1 VSSTPASQN
10 NAVMVSLYAITDVG
24 MKRQGNEDSF
34 LVADLSTGRLGL
46 TPEVITHKLGPNGSV
61 LVVSDGLGG
70 AAAGEIASAM
80 AVQAVCAELMK
91 PGNLLPNERLK
102 RATEQANEQIWNCA
116 AMDEVY
122 KGMGATLTAALVQD
136 NTVYI
141 AQVGDSR
148 AYIVRAGRLKQVTE
162 DQSWANA
169 AKKAGIELQG
179 VPRNVILQALGTQAR
194 VHVEVTG
201 VELRNSD
208 YLLLCSDGLTNK
220 VTDDELRELIILGPT
235 VKDTCRKLI
244 DLANQRGGEDNITVV
259 LAKFE
264 GTNLTAEQQSIT
276 STFRVINPL
285 DFNED
290 LSQDGEEPSLG
301 SEPEVMELAE
311 LEEVMVPEEYS
322 DAPTAN
328 VARVLSDKIP
338 TLEIPTLTEFEDEN
352 NPLGSLADVAAFE
365 DLPLEDLPPAANI
378 VAPPSA
384 PAIYPPIKTPASLP
398 TLTNY
403 GMSSINAEPANLFID
418 EENPLPLLTE
428 NDALNIMPLSPVPF
442 PGTGALNNGPAAEVK
457 LPRLATAP
465 LPMAANEDLPFWEQQ
480 GAANLE
486 STTAYGALPPIPPPT
501 GNTGSLNNTSAFGT
515 PNSYPAANNYNSP
528 GAYSTPNN
536 YNAPA
541 AGGLFSA
548 SSPGLVLPDPL
559 DAGVAP
565 AVNLEAQAVPLILE
579 TLSNPSL
586 PSLNE
591 NLAMPILSLDA
602 PPALTSTLPPVA
614 PPLPN
619 PMSASII
626 GPAPVGMG
634 FSAETITPHP
644 DLAPENFPATV
655 RNTPPPLVL
664 PSGPLS
670 MEALPPPPTNMG
682 MPLPGVM
689 APPPANMMLP
699 ESGLGMRPG
708 VEPNFARPNFPLSPP
723 PDDNPLNSTAIKSS
737 LSGLVIPSQLD
748 APPAIKPAPPVVA
761 TPTFSEPPI
770 NRPEV
775 AKPALPGLGVPAVER
790 PTNTNERSNDSAKAA
805 RSLDP
810 DPLLATKQPATIGS
824 SGRRVTAE
832 IPPERAAVNP
842 KLIAAGVAAVVVIG
856 GVVVGLMFYSG
867 GKSTSTVTSPPAVV
881 ATPDAGADPS
891 NEVNTAKNPKENP
904 PVPEEDP
911 VPADTPGLVRYSLE
925 QVTKTTTQVQKG
937 GLPKDLRDSYLRRL
951 SSFKEKLTDYQKRN
965 VDTDEAR
972 NYAESALSQVKSI
985 RSQVPVGKKR

>member
-1 VSSTPASQN
+1 
-10 NAVMVSLYAITDVG
+10 MVSLYAITDVG

-46 TPEVITHKLGPNGSV
+46 TPEVITHKLGQNGSV

-136 NTVYI
+136 NSVYI

-194 VHVEVTG
+194 VHVEVTR
-201 VELRNSD
+201 VELRNGD

-220 VTDDELRELIILGPT
+220 VGDEELRELVILGPT
-235 VKDTCRKLI
+235 VKDTCRKLV

-264 GTNLTAEQQSIT
+264 GTNLLTEQQSIT

-290 LSQDGEEPSLG
+290 LSEDGEN
-301 SEPEVMELAE
+301 SEGNSAANVMELAE
-311 LEEVMVPEEYS
+311 LEEVMAPEEYS
-322 DAPTAN
+322 PEPVTGSQ
-328 VARVLSDKIP
+328 RVLSDKIP

-352 NPLGSLADVAAFE
+352 NPLGSLTDVSAFE
-365 DLPLEDLPPAANI
+365 DLPLEEFSPPVAN
-378 VAPPSA
+378 VSSA
-384 PAIYPPIKTPASLP
+384 PSLYPPVKTPASLP
-398 TLTNY
+398 ALNNY
-403 GMSSINAEPANLFID
+403 GMSSINAEPTNLFID
-418 EENPLPLLTE
+418 EDNPLPLLTE
-428 NDALNIMPLSPVPF
+428 NDALNIMPLSPIPF
-442 PGTGALNNGPAAEVK
+442 PGTGALEQGSPFTDTP

-465 LPMAANEDLPFWEQQ
+465 LPMAANEQLPFWEQQ

-486 STTAYGALPPIPPPT
+486 TTAAYGGLPPIAPPAMDA
-501 GNTGSLNNTSAFGT
+501 NSLNSTSAFGA
-515 PNSYPAANNYNSP
+515 PNAYSNANYNSP
-528 GAYSTPNN
+528 YNASSN
-536 YNAPA
+536 YNAPTNYNAPSPA
-541 AGGLFSA
+541 ADIFST

-559 DAGVAP
+559 DQASRQAP
-565 AVNLEAQAVPLILE
+565 PANLEAQAVPLILE

-586 PSLNE
+586 PAMNE
-591 NLAMPILSLDA
+591 NLAMPILSLEA
-602 PPALTSTLPPVA
+602 PPALTSALPPI
-614 PPLPN
+614 PPPA
-619 PMSASII
+619 PMSASIL
-626 GPAPVGMG
+626 GPAPMAMG

-644 DLAPENFPATV
+644 DLASPENFPATV

-670 MEALPPPPTNMG
+670 MDALPPPPVGMG

-689 APPPANMMLP
+689 APPNTGLPTENGANRANS
-699 ESGLGMRPG
+699 EAT
-708 VEPNFARPNFPLSPP
+708 FARPNFSLPPLA
-723 PDDNPLNSTAIKSS
+723 DNPLNSSAIKSS
-737 LSGLVIPSQLD
+737 LSGLVIPTQLD
-748 APPAIKPAPPVVA
+748 APPAIKPAPVSTPGLNEPLRNDNVA
-761 TPTFSEPPI
+761 KPSLPGLSTPAGVGRTVDDGGSGKLSRSFEEE
-770 NRPEV
+770 RPEV
-775 AKPALPGLGVPAVER
+775 SKRE
-790 PTNTNERSNDSAKAA
+790 S
-805 RSLDP
+805 
-810 DPLLATKQPATIGS
+810 ATIGS

-832 IPPERAAVNP
+832 IKSESVSFNP
-842 KLIAAGVAAVVVIG
+842 KLIAAGIAVVLVIG
-856 GVVVGLMFYSG
+856 SAVVGLMFYSG
-867 GKSTSTVTSPPAVV
+867 GKK
-881 ATPDAGADPS
+881 
-891 NEVNTAKNPKENP
+891 NTAPP
-904 PVPEEDP
+904 PVVNVDSANNPDTNPTATETPTDVKPTTAPPPIAEDP
-911 VPADTPGLVRYSLE
+911 PPADTPGLVTYSLA
-925 QVTKTTTQVQKG
+925 QVTKTITQVQRG

-951 SSFKEKLTDYQKRN
+951 TSFKEKLNDYQKRN
-965 VDTDEAR
+965 VATDEAR

-985 RSQVPVGKKR
+985 RNQVPAGKKR